1 MAAQPRIT
9 WPGERAGAARC
20 NNNAASLQDVIT
32 MDSGLKKRLL
42 GAAVLIALA
51 VIFVPMLL
59 PSRSG
64 SEQQSVGLKIPPEP
78 SGELQT
84 RILKVGPDAASA
96 GSSGAAVTD
105 PDHVATLD
113 LAGNPAPGR
122 VAPMPQAG
130 AATAPAA
137 SAAAA
142 AASAAPRPSTK
153 AESTLQ
159 VAESTAAPSS
169 KVVASSKPAPSAK
182 AEPIAGGAGA
192 AAAAI
197 YTVNLGIYA
206 DRAGANR
213 LVARAKQ
220 HGFTALATPETF
232 QGKQVLRVRV
242 GPFASRAQAEAARL
256 KLKDFE
262 HVPMSVEAGVVDR
275 TGDAPASAVVA
286 GQPGAWAVQL
296 AAFGAEDAANQV
308 RDRLRSQGFDGYVD
322 SVNTAKGKLWRVRA
336 GPFATRG
343 AAATMRDQIAQKL
356 KIKGNIVTQ

>member
-1 MAAQPRIT
+1 
-9 WPGERAGAARC
+9 
-20 NNNAASLQDVIT
+20 

-59 PSRSG
+59 PSRSNPG
-64 SEQQSVGLKIPPEP
+64 EQTASLAIPPEP

-84 RILKVGPDAASA
+84 RILKVSPDSASA
-96 GSSGAAVTD
+96 GSSTAAAVLD

-113 LAGNPAPGR
+113 LAKNPPAGTASSAPQDAGS
-122 VAPMPQAG
+122 APVAG
-130 AATAPAA
+130 AAPQPSEAVESAP
-137 SAAAA
+137 
-142 AASAAPRPSTK
+142 
-153 AESTLQ
+153 Q
-159 VAESTAAPSS
+159 VAESAAAP
-169 KVVASSKPAPSAK
+169 ASEPAKPAKPEAPAK

-192 AAAAI
+192 AAGAV

-206 DRAGANR
+206 DHAGANR
-213 LVARAKQ
+213 LVARARQ

-262 HVPMSVEAGVVDR
+262 HVPMSVETGVVNQS
-275 TGDAPASAVVA
+275 GDAPASAVVA

-296 AAFGAEDAANQV
+296 AAFGSEDAADKL

-322 SVNTAKGKLWRVRA
+322 SVNASKGKLWRVRA
-336 GPFATRG
+336 GPFATREV
-343 AAATMRDQIAQKL
+343 ATTMRDRIAQKL
-356 KIKGNIVTQ
+356 KIKGNIVTE